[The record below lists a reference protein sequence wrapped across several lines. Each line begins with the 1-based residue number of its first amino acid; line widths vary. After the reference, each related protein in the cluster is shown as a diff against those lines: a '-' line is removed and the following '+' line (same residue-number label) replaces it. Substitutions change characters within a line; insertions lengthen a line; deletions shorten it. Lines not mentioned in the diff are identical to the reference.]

1 MGGAAGALLV
11 TRLPDQWFEQAF
23 ALLMLIL
30 LVPTLRPL
38 RLERAGRTNPRYGA
52 VEAAMLFIIG
62 LYGGAFQ
69 AGVGLLLVM
78 VLARI
83 GHDLVVANSIKLVVV
98 AAFTAVAVA
107 IFLMHQSVMWIPA
120 LILAVSQAVGAAVG
134 ARIVVRGGE
143 RIVRP
148 IFAVAVVV
156 MAGRML
162 RLY

>member
-1 MGGAAGALLV
+1 
-11 TRLPDQWFEQAF
+11 
-23 ALLMLIL
+23 
-30 LVPTLRPL
+30 
-38 RLERAGRTNPRYGA
+38 
-52 VEAAMLFIIG
+52 MLFIIG